1 MTETVTRYPVEFNL
15 LYRKRPILHPV
26 VAIIKHNLVLTNG
39 SFISSLTA
47 SASYRAIADIST
59 RRNCEAERW
68 RRRRREANSSL
79 TLTVSLAI
87 SVAPSMILRPS
98 DPLPLLLNLTTRI
111 NGWARNSR
119 SNCFE
124 LLWISRFF
132 SNAIMV
138 ERVYIYIEKIYLYD
152 YGEGDRNVFNY
163 ILLIRRNI
171 NSVLSRVHFFLSPS
185 FYLIISRLGLGVLH
199 GT

>member
-1 MTETVTRYPVEFNL
+1 MERRIEFNL
-15 LYRKRPILHPV
+15 IYHKRAILYPFG
-26 VAIIKHNLVLTNG
+26 AIIKHNLVLANG

-47 SASYRAIADIST
+47 SASYRTIADIST

-98 DPLPLLLNLTTRI
+98 DPLPLLNLTTRI
-111 NGWARNSR
+111 NGCARNSR

-132 SNAIMV
+132 SNAIIV
-138 ERVYIYIEKIYLYD
+138 KRVYIGKIYLYGPD
-152 YGEGDRNVFNY
+152 NGGGSKR
-163 ILLIRRNI
+163 I
-171 NSVLSRVHFFLSPS
+171 
-185 FYLIISRLGLGVLH
+185 
-199 GT
+199 